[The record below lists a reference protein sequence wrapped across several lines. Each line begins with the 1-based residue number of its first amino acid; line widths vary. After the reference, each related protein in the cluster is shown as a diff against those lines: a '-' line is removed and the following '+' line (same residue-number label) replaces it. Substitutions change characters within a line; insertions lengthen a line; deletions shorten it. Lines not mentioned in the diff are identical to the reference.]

1 MTAREVVRELTGRGA
16 VNVRQSGSHVRF
28 VSACGR
34 CATTVAMH
42 PGDIKPG
49 TLHAIEK
56 DMAPCYGRGWL
67 TR

>member
-1 MTAREVVRELTGRGA
+1 MTAREVMRTLTKLGA
-16 VNVRQSGSHVRF
+16 TLVRQTGSHARF
-28 VSACGR
+28 VSACGK

-56 DMAPCYGRGWL
+56 DMAPCYGKGWL
-67 TR
+67 KR